1 MPSPLKYLVALPL
14 LALLPL
20 LHGCD
25 TCGFNCS
32 DDNDDNE
39 PASLTLSFSDAPL
52 EDLKEVVI
60 EVERIEFRRSEGDD
74 LVVEMFDLSTS
85 AGANSFQ
92 IDLLMFTGRNSFEV
106 LTGLTV
112 EADFYNE
119 IFIGIN
125 TDENANTSYVLDDED
140 MQRVLRVNEDSGGL
154 TLEGRQIDAD
164 NENITVEFGLAR
176 ALKFN
181 ANDDSYTLDEEG
193 IVLVDETL
201 ASSLGGTVDE
211 DLFDA
216 VDECSVVDGDATVG
230 NRVYL
235 YEGTDLDR
243 EALAD
248 VFTANADNSAGRI
261 APYAASTLRDE
272 SLGWQFTFGFLPSG
286 NYTLAFSCN
295 AEEDDARTI
304 DDITVP
310 LPDNQII
317 EVSLDTQQNI
327 ICRFNFEGEP
337 SC

>member
-14 LALLPL
+14 LSLLPF

-32 DDNDDNE
+32 DDNDDND

-60 EVERIEFRRSEGDD
+60 EVERIEFRRSEGED
-74 LVVEMFDLSTS
+74 LVVETFDLSTS
-85 AGANSFQ
+85 AGAENFQ
-92 IDLLMFTGRNSFEV
+92 VDLLVYSGRDRFEV

-119 IFIGIN
+119 IFIAIN
-125 TDENANTSYVLDDED
+125 TDDDANTSYVLDDED
-140 MQRVLRVNEDSGGL
+140 LQRVINVNETTGGL
-154 TLEGRQIDAD
+154 TLPGRQIDAD

-211 DLFDA
+211 ELFDA

-235 YEGTDLDR
+235 YEGTDLDPD
-243 EALAD
+243 ALAD
-248 VFTANADNSAGRI
+248 VFTAGTDNSAGRI
-261 APYAASTLRDE
+261 APFAASTLRDG
-272 SLGWQFTFGFLPSG
+272 SLGWQFTFGFIPSG
-286 NYTLAFSCN
+286 NYTLAFSCD

-304 DDITVP
+304 EDITVP
-310 LPDNQII
+310 LPEDQIF
-317 EVSLDTQQNI
+317 EVSVDTQQNI

>member
-14 LALLPL
+14 LSLLPF

-52 EDLKEVVI
+52 EDLKKVVI
-60 EVERIEFRRSEGDD
+60 EVERIEFRRSEGED
-74 LVVEMFDLSTS
+74 LVVETFDLSTS
-85 AGANSFQ
+85 AGAENFQ
-92 IDLLMFTGRNSFEV
+92 VDLLLFSGRDRFEV

-119 IFIGIN
+119 IFIAIN
-125 TDENANTSYVLDDED
+125 TDDNANTSYVLDDQD
-140 MQRVLRVNEDSGGL
+140 TQRMLRVNEGTDGL

-181 ANDDSYTLDEEG
+181 SNDDTYTLDEEG
-193 IVLVDETL
+193 IVLIDNTL
-201 ASSLGGTVDE
+201 ASSLGGFVDEELFDTVDG
-211 DLFDA
+211 
-216 VDECSVVDGDATVG
+216 CSTVDGDATVG

-235 YEGTDLDR
+235 YEGTDLDQ

-248 VFTANADNSAGRI
+248 VFTANASDSAGRI
-261 APYAASTLRDE
+261 APFAASTLRDG

-286 NYTLAFSCN
+286 DYTIAFSCD

-310 LPDNQII
+310 LPEDQIFEI
-317 EVSLDTQQNI
+317 TVGTQENI